1 MEITR
6 YYELKQKYQTRIN
19 NRKNTIKK
27 NEELTLKEKR
37 AQYKKIVPKCINC
50 DKAGG
55 TLFEEKN
62 GMLKAVCASSNPCD
76 LNINIKRVCYDD
88 MRNLTLEYDKTS
100 ENLKMRIIMTKLD
113 YLFGVNTSKEDT
125 IDKFNELKDKL
136 AAITEKQI
144 VTTKNYGDIISGINR
159 DPLLSDAEVE
169 LLNEVDELKHLYKD
183 YKDNGSQAYGSQAYG
198 SQAYGSQAY
207 GSQAYLT
214 EMIEKYITKILPL
227 SETIRKLK
235 YGYYEI
241 EHDEDGIVA
250 TLVANPYRLEQ
261 IEQEQKI

>member
-76 LNINIKRVCYDD
+76 LNINIKRVCYND

-113 YLFGVNTSKEDT
+113 YLFGLNNSKEDT
-125 IDKFNELKDKL
+125 VDKFNELKKEL
-136 AAITEKQI
+136 SELSESQI
-144 VTTKNYGDIISGINR
+144 ITTKNYGDIISGINR

-198 SQAYGSQAY
+198 SQAYA
-207 GSQAYLT
+207 SQAYLT